1 MFVSEAAS
9 FYVHHRYPTYQQH
22 SLFFTAK
29 TTDLELVCCLL
40 RVSALSFP
48 AATVRRKHE
57 VSEKIYLVEYIGLL
71 VSQILQ
77 STNISLE
84 EHLPALFVLFMFEL
98 QGRVLPPE
106 IRVQS
111 EETGSKAIS
120 SSRGSQE
127 ALSLLQFAIVKVLN
141 RYIGIQEPLTA
152 HVFSGVVRNFVRSRS
167 VSYSSQPR
175 FCFAQLIPLQT

>member
-1 MFVSEAAS
+1 MFVSEAAP
-9 FYVHHRYPTYQQH
+9 FCVHRRRPSYQPH
-22 SLFFTAK
+22 TLFFTAN
-29 TTDLELVCCLL
+29 TTDSELVCCLL
-40 RVSALSFP
+40 RASALSSL

-71 VSQILQ
+71 ASQILQ
-77 STNISLE
+77 STNISLQ

-111 EETGSKAIS
+111 DETGSKAIF

-152 HVFSGVVRNFVRSRS
+152 HVFSGVVRNFVRSKS
-167 VSYSSQPR
+167 VSFSSQPR
-175 FCFAQLIPLQT
+175 FCFHLLIPMQT